1 MNVTNLI
8 VLGFLRMRP
17 MHGYE
22 IQQLIQQSRMDDW
35 ANLLSGSIYY
45 ALNKLEQD
53 GLIRAEAEVRT
64 GNRLRKIYAITD
76 KGESQFRDM
85 VRESLLSSPH
95 SVKSDLAPGL
105 AWIDALPRDEAV
117 RLLERNLEEVERTRE
132 RWLLGRAIKSSY
144 GLSPIVMAAFDN
156 AIGVLELDIAYL
168 KRLIA
173 LMREDQP
180 EGHPPA
186 DQTRNKRSPADA
198 G

>member
-1 MNVTNLI
+1 MLDIQYPSDRQEHAAVNVTNLI

-45 ALNKLEQD
+45 ALNKMEQD

-64 GNRLRKIYAITD
+64 GNRLRKIYAITEE
-76 KGESQFRDM
+76 GEAQFREM
-85 VRESLLSSPH
+85 VRESLTVSPH
-95 SVKSDLAPGL
+95 SMKSDLALGL
-105 AWIDALPRDEAV
+105 AWIDAVPREEAI
-117 RLLERNLEEVERTRE
+117 RLLERNLEQVERTRE
-132 RWLLGRAIKSSY
+132 QWLLGREIKGSL
-144 GLSPIVMAAFDN
+144 GLTPVVMAAFDN

-173 LMREDQP
+173 LLREEQ
-180 EGHPPA
+180 
-186 DQTRNKRSPADA
+186 A

>member
-1 MNVTNLI
+1 LNVTNLI

-45 ALNKLEQD
+45 ALGKMEQD

-64 GNRLRKIYAITD
+64 GNRLRKIYAITEE
-76 KGESQFRDM
+76 GEARFREM

-95 SVKSDLAPGL
+95 SMKSDLALGL
-105 AWIDALPRDEAV
+105 AWIDAVPREEAI
-117 RLLERNLEEVERTRE
+117 RLLERNLEQVERTRE
-132 RWLLGRAIKSSY
+132 QWLVGREIKGSY

-173 LMREDQP
+173 LLREEKP
-180 EGHPPA
+180 G
-186 DQTRNKRSPADA
+186 
-198 G
+198 